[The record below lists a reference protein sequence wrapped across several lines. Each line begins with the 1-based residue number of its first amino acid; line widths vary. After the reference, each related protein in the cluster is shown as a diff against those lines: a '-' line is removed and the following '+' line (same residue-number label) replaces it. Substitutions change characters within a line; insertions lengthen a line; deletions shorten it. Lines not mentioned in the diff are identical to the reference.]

1 MQSSKR
7 MIETKIQ
14 QLGVGSS
21 FQVLHDRIVTPGD
34 CLIIFVGMADA
45 TAESIKSLEGFRIA
59 WRRSANTIC

>member
-21 FQVLHDRIVTPGD
+21 FQVLHDRIIAPG
-34 CLIIFVGMADA
+34 
-45 TAESIKSLEGFRIA
+45 
-59 WRRSANTIC
+59 